1 MSDSILCSD
10 KKKVRTSPVPFSFW
24 LIQKVQENTG
34 GSLWKTNL
42 FSIIA
47 IMRHS
52 KIKLALFNIT
62 IPGLPSRLTLIGTL

>member
-1 MSDSILCSD
+1 VIQSCALTKSSDIA
-10 KKKVRTSPVPFSFW
+10 RTVSFW

-47 IMRHS
+47 LMRHS